1 MSNARNLAK
10 VAVDANGDIG
20 TASLDNIDLTTRVA
34 KAGDTMSGELTFTKD
49 VGNHITFQ
57 NANQTKFYGRVM
69 VSDNND
75 AYGSGERI
83 FFGDGNNDVVVGTG
97 NSSGTP
103 VNSFIAL
110 RHSGEVS
117 IGAGGSAKHLVID
130 TAGRVTMPYQPGFHA
145 YNGSTT
151 PADPIVWSNTY
162 FNDVSIYN
170 TSTGRMTVPTGAN
183 GKWLITFHTGFLNPA
198 GVAFFI
204 KKNGVTWVGYDMGT
218 GSGWWQHAG
227 TVIIS
232 LVAGDYI
239 TTAWSGSAASFDNG
253 VWSSFQ
259 GQFLG

>member
-1 MSNARNLAK
+1 MSNARNLADAETRF
-10 VAVDANGDIG
+10 VNASGDTVSGNLIVDGNVGIG
-20 TASLDNIDLTTRVA
+20 TSSPAQKLHVGG
-34 KAGDTMSGELTFTKD
+34 AGSALAFDKNGSG
-49 VGNHITFQ
+49 
-57 NANQTKFYGRVM
+57 
-69 VSDNND
+69 SDNAIYYDNTTASNNIYFGRD
-75 AYGSGERI
+75 SSNVIFRTSVTERM
-83 FFGDGNNDVVVGTG
+83 
-97 NSSGTP
+97 
-103 VNSFIAL
+103 
-110 RHSGEVS
+110 R
-117 IGAGGSAKHLVID
+117 ID
-130 TAGRVTMPYQPGFHA
+130 PAGRVTMPYQPGFHA